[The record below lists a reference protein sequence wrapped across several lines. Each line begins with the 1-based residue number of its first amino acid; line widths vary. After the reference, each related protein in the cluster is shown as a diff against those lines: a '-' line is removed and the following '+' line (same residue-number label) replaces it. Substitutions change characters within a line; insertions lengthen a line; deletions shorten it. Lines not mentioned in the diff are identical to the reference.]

1 MTNTERQNTLVVIQ
15 DWLKRNG
22 LTTKTKRNEMLEA
35 YRITMQFHNGNVNET
50 RTLSIPSNVKSV
62 SDLLIT
68 STKEYPKIW
77 GWYKLTEKGKEVVQ
91 DLIDKNVWNEYLNAL
106 IFNQSM

>member
-35 YRITMQFHNGNVNET
+35 YRITMQFHNCNVN
-50 RTLSIPSNVKSV
+50 
-62 SDLLIT
+62 
-68 STKEYPKIW
+68 
-77 GWYKLTEKGKEVVQ
+77 
-91 DLIDKNVWNEYLNAL
+91 
-106 IFNQSM
+106 